1 MSKSI
6 AWRLALAIALTCA
19 LVMSLIGVFLYRSL
33 ASELA
38 WRDDQALLG
47 RLEQVRA
54 LLHDSDSLE
63 ALQER
68 PRLYQNMLGNLDS
81 VLLVKR
87 EDGSPLIAI
96 NPHQQALPDVQPI
109 AQARAPQRADIKTVG
124 ATVLLA
130 GMAQG
135 PAGETLSVTVGKR
148 LDEREQ
154 MLASSRMRLYGAVG
168 FGALMAFGLGLLLLR
183 RGLTPLRDL
192 ARAMAGIDPRSL
204 DQRMS
209 ADHVPAE
216 LKEPVQA
223 LNAMLARL
231 EDSFARLSQFSA
243 DLAHEIRTPLHNL
256 LGSNSLALNQSRS
269 AAEYQE
275 VLASNIEEYERLNRM
290 AENLMFLARAEHGQR
305 PLQLHVL
312 DLGEV
317 GDGLCEYFEA
327 LAEDRQL
334 RLDNQLGGPLTAD
347 LQLLQRALGNL
358 LANAVRHAQ
367 PSSTVRLLRHDD
379 AEYGWIGVHNLG
391 PAIDPQHI
399 DKLFDRFYRVDPSRA
414 QPGDSG
420 GLGLAIVHSIMHL
433 HGGQVRV
440 VSNDSGTL
448 FELGFARNPPTF
460 PRSGV
465 DTVTVQSST
474 GTQT

>member
-19 LVMSLIGVFLYRSL
+19 LVLSAVGVFLYRSL
-33 ASELA
+33 AAELTF
-38 WRDDQALLG
+38 RDDQALLG

-87 EDGSPLIAI
+87 ADGSPLIAI
-96 NPHQQALPDVQPI
+96 NPHQQALPDLPPI
-109 AQARAPQRADIKTVG
+109 AQDRAPQRADIKTVD

-130 GMAQG
+130 GMARG
-135 PAGETLSVTVGKR
+135 PANEILSVTVGKR

-154 MLASSRMRLYGAVG
+154 MLASYRMRLYMAAGLG
-168 FGALMAFGLGLLLLR
+168 TLLAFGLGLLLLR
-183 RGLTPLRDL
+183 RGLTPLREL
-192 ARAMAGIDPRSL
+192 AQAMRHIDPRSL
-204 DQRMS
+204 DRRMPTETMPS
-209 ADHVPAE
+209 E
-216 LKEPVQA
+216 LKEPVLA

-256 LGSNSLALNQSRS
+256 LGSNSLALNQPRS

-305 PLQLHVL
+305 PLQLQTL

-317 GDGLCEYFEA
+317 GDGLCDYFEA
-327 LAEDRQL
+327 LAEDRGLLLENQL
-334 RLDNQLGGPLTAD
+334 RGPLTVD
-347 LQLLQRALGNL
+347 QQLLQRALGNL
-358 LANAVRHAQ
+358 LANAVRHARAG
-367 PSSTVRLLRHDD
+367 STVSLQRRDE
-379 AEYGWIGVHNLG
+379 AGMCWIGVHNLG
-391 PAIDPQHI
+391 QPIDPQHI
-399 DKLFDRFYRVDPSRA
+399 DRLFDRFYRVDPSRA

-420 GLGLAIVHSIMHL
+420 GLGLAIVQSIMQL

-440 VSNDSGTL
+440 RSDVGGTV
-448 FELGFARNPPTF
+448 FELGFAGRC
-460 PRSGV
+460 
-465 DTVTVQSST
+465 
-474 GTQT
+474 

>member
-63 ALQER
+63 ALQES

-96 NPHQQALPDVQPI
+96 NPHQQALPDVPPI
-109 AQARAPQRADIKTVG
+109 AQARAPQRTDIKTVG

-154 MLASSRMRLYGAVG
+154 MLASYRIRLYGAVG

-317 GDGLCEYFEA
+317 GEGLCDYFEA

-334 RLDNQLGGPLTAD
+334 RLDNQLSGPLTAD

-367 PSSTVRLLRHDD
+367 TGSTVRLLRHDD

-465 DTVTVQSST
+465 DTVPAQSSAR
-474 GTQT
+474 TQT

>member
-154 MLASSRMRLYGAVG
+154 MLASYRMRLYGAVG

-367 PSSTVRLLRHDD
+367 PGSTVRLLRHDD

-465 DTVTVQSST
+465 DTVPAQSSAR
-474 GTQT
+474 TQT

>member
-96 NPHQQALPDVQPI
+96 NPHQQALPDVPPI
-109 AQARAPQRADIKTVG
+109 AQARAPQRTDIKTVG

-154 MLASSRMRLYGAVG
+154 MLASYRMRLYGAVG

-367 PSSTVRLLRHDD
+367 PGSTVRLLRHDD

-448 FELGFARNPPTF
+448 FELGFAHNPPTF

-474 GTQT
+474 RTQT

>member
-154 MLASSRMRLYGAVG
+154 MLASYRMRLYGAVG

-209 ADHVPAE
+209 ADHVPSE

-256 LGSNSLALNQSRS
+256 LGSNSLALNQLRS

-474 GTQT
+474 RTQT

>member
-19 LVMSLIGVFLYRSL
+19 LVLSVIGVFLYRSL

-38 WRDDQALLG
+38 FRDDQALLG

-81 VLLVKR
+81 VLLVNR

-96 NPHQQALPDVQPI
+96 NPHQLALPDVPPI
-109 AQARAPQRADIKTVG
+109 AQARAPQRADITTAG

-130 GMAQG
+130 GMARG
-135 PAGETLSVTVGKR
+135 PEGETLSVTVGKL

-154 MLASSRMRLYGAVG
+154 MLASYRMRLYGAVG
-168 FGALMAFGLGLLLLR
+168 LGALLAFGLGLLLLR
-183 RGLTPLRDL
+183 RGLTPLREL
-192 ARAMAGIDPRSL
+192 AHAMAGIDPRSL
-204 DQRMS
+204 DQRMA
-209 ADHVPAE
+209 ADNVPVE

-269 AAEYQE
+269 PAEYQE

-305 PLQLHVL
+305 PLQLQEL
-312 DLGEV
+312 DLREV
-317 GDGLCEYFEA
+317 GDELCDYFEA

-334 RLDNQLGGPLTAD
+334 QLDNQLSGPLVAD
-347 LQLLQRALGNL
+347 QQLLQRALGNL
-358 LANAVRHAQ
+358 LANAVRHAR
-367 PSSTVRLLRHDD
+367 PGSTVRVLRRDD
-379 AEYGWIGVHNLG
+379 AGYCWVGVHNLG

-420 GLGLAIVHSIMHL
+420 GLGLAIVHSIMQL

-440 VSNDSGTL
+440 VSDDSGTL
-448 FELGFARNPPTF
+448 FELRFDPCR
-460 PRSGV
+460 
-465 DTVTVQSST
+465 
-474 GTQT
+474 

>member
-19 LVMSLIGVFLYRSL
+19 LVLSVIGVFLYRSL

-38 WRDDQALLG
+38 FRDDQALLG

-81 VLLVKR
+81 VLLVNR

-96 NPHQQALPDVQPI
+96 NPHQQALPPVQPI
-109 AQARAPQRADIKTVG
+109 AQAQAPRRSDIKTAD

-154 MLASSRMRLYGAVG
+154 MLASYRMRLYGAVG
-168 FGALMAFGLGLLLLR
+168 LGALMAFGLGLLLLR
-183 RGLTPLRDL
+183 RGLTPLREL

-204 DQRMS
+204 DQRMA
-209 ADHVPAE
+209 ADNVPVE

-231 EDSFARLSQFSA
+231 EDSFSRLSQFSA

-269 AAEYQE
+269 TAEYQE

-305 PLQLHVL
+305 PLQLQVL
-312 DLGEV
+312 DLAEV
-317 GDGLCEYFEA
+317 GDGLCDYFEA

-334 RLDNQLGGPLTAD
+334 HLDNQLGGSLMAD
-347 LQLLQRALGNL
+347 QQLLQRALGNL

-367 PSSTVRLLRHDD
+367 PGSTVRLLRRDE
-379 AEYGWIGVHNLG
+379 AGVCWIGVHNLG

-399 DKLFDRFYRVDPSRA
+399 DRLFDRFYRADPSRA

-420 GLGLAIVHSIMHL
+420 GLGLAIVHSIMQL

-440 VSNDSGTL
+440 VSDASGTL
-448 FELGFARNPPTF
+448 FELGF
-460 PRSGV
+460 SL
-465 DTVTVQSST
+465 
-474 GTQT
+474 

>member
-135 PAGETLSVTVGKR
+135 PARETLSVTVGKR

-154 MLASSRMRLYGAVG
+154 MLASYRMRLYGAVG

-256 LGSNSLALNQSRS
+256 LGSNSLALNQLRS

-474 GTQT
+474 RTQT